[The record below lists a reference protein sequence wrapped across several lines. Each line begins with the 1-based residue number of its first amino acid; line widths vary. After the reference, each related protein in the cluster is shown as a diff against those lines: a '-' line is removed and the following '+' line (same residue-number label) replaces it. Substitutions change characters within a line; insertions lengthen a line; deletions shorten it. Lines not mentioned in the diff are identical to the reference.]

1 MTSLSHLASI
11 TSRLGISYYHS
22 NSQVVQ
28 SSTPNSLKSSNNNK
42 AYTYLHQILNVQ
54 QNRFILISDFQTVGY

>member
-42 AYTYLHQILNVQ
+42 THQILNIQ
-54 QNRFILISDFQTVGY
+54 QGEIYVLSWL